1 MTKEQLLSIYTRF
14 IDSIKGK
21 DARTITDYYDAFYK
35 KLDNDEQQTE
45 IHNVLKFQITAK
57 AARAIEK
64 LNVKFKDIAYERREH
79 WDKEKQ
85 TTVINL
91 IDKLKYAYVQYN
103 PMYEKDSDGNT
114 HFKVLLGKFYNYL
127 FNEVYS
133 PSQRMYLLLTFSK
146 QSFGTLDLF
155 NTEIKTLQNSM
166 QSQSASGNEQE
177 NASETAGNAPSEA

>member
-1 MTKEQLLSIYTRF
+1 MDDLVKRQEIFDIINQF
-14 IDSIKGK
+14 
-21 DARTITDYYDAFYK
+21 
-35 KLDNDEQQTE
+35 DNDEQQTE

-91 IDKLKYAYVQYN
+91 IDKLTYASVQYN